1 MQLNNETR
9 RILLVLFLSCL
20 AFISGVSA
28 QSATGEKL
36 LEQARREFYNG
47 KYAGAIEIA
56 AKVFEDAKRT
66 NNKALAFQ
74 SLDITAGSQI
84 SLQKY
89 DEAETSLNAGSQLFA
104 ENAAD
109 PVGKAQL
116 FLRFAWLRRS
126 QQQTAEAL
134 NYSKKA
140 AALTPGNRQILA
152 EHYLNVG
159 RVFYKSGYDISAIIW
174 LEKAEN
180 LLKVEKTTGAKLDV
194 LRFLMLAWWAKLNYQ
209 KALKYAEE
217 TASEAEESKFKYK
230 HRQALFDWSTILSE
244 AGQKTAAFRTMDKG
258 LKLAL
263 AGNNSYQAGIF
274 LSSLLLNSL
283 DNDDLI
289 KAPVYL
295 KQLEKLNDNEQFSF
309 EILLGKA
316 VIFGFTNQSE
326 KSREFFTRIEKM
338 ENTSAYILP
347 GWRLK
352 IARNKEDWNEL
363 IKINRKFLDLTLTDN
378 FRDELPIIHFNFA
391 EAYFHLDKIQSASEH
406 LEKSLAI
413 VEEIRQSENNGLSL
427 GILETYHN
435 AYRLLTQIRFDKPAE
450 AFESADILKARLLKD
465 RIDNAAIKYQPVISP
480 ALRQTLEELSLKYLK
495 DPTDTAEIER
505 CEKFVTNAVP
515 ELSLAKPD
523 LTELDKIA
531 DFDDTAIVSY
541 FFTLDKKLTAFVR
554 EKGQPIRI
562 VNLPVSETEIDIL
575 AKTTEQKIK
584 SFIFFK
590 RDGKEIYDQLLKP
603 LNLSVKHLIIV
614 PDKSLWKIPFQALS
628 ADGEKYLI
636 EDKLI
641 SYAPSVSI
649 LLEQIKGAKPKRQ
662 TLQAFANPSYNKQFL
677 QFAASEAAQIAEI
690 YNSKPLQNATVAD
703 FERNAANADI
713 LHFSMHAQVDSEQP
727 LRSFLGFKKS
737 NLTDDGRLTV
747 NEILKI
753 KLKKGSLAFLASC
766 DTNNVLNG
774 EGLVSLA
781 WAIMGSGATTVVSAQ
796 WEANDKSTE
805 VFTKTFY
812 TNYKQGDS
820 SAEALQKASLDLIKN
835 KSSDMHAPYY
845 WANFTLNGDYR

>member
-1 MQLNNETR
+1 M
-9 RILLVLFLSCL
+9 LVLFLSCL

-89 DEAETSLNAGSQLFA
+89 DEAEISLNAASQLFA
-104 ENAAD
+104 EHAAD
-109 PVGKAQL
+109 PVGRAHL

-134 NYSKKA
+134 NCSKKA
-140 AALTPGNRQILA
+140 AALAPGSRQILA

-159 RVFYKSGYDISAIIW
+159 RIFYKSGYDISAVIW

-180 LLKVEKTTGAKLDV
+180 LLKAEKTTGAKLDV
-194 LRFLMLAWWAKLNYQ
+194 LRFLTLAWWAKLNYQ
-209 KALKYAEE
+209 KALRYAEE

-244 AGQKTAAFRTMDKG
+244 AGQKTAAFRTMERG

-326 KSREFFTRIEKM
+326 KSREFFTQLEKM

-352 IARNKEDWNEL
+352 IARKKEDWNEL
-363 IKINRKFLDLTLTDN
+363 IKINRKFLDLTLKDN

-391 EAYFHLDKIQSASEH
+391 EAYFHLNQIQSSLEH

-435 AYRLLTQIRFDKPAE
+435 AYRLLTQIKFDEATE
-450 AFESADILKARLLKD
+450 AFESADFLKARLLKD
-465 RIDNAAIKYQPVISP
+465 RIDNASINVSAGHFARAS
-480 ALRQTLEELSLKYLK
+480 
-495 DPTDTAEIER
+495 
-505 CEKFVTNAVP
+505 TNAGG
-515 ELSLAKPD
+515 
-523 LTELDKIA
+523 
-531 DFDDTAIVSY
+531 IV
-541 FFTLDKKLTAFVR
+541 
-554 EKGQPIRI
+554 
-562 VNLPVSETEIDIL
+562 
-575 AKTTEQKIK
+575 
-584 SFIFFK
+584 
-590 RDGKEIYDQLLKP
+590 
-603 LNLSVKHLIIV
+603 
-614 PDKSLWKIPFQALS
+614 
-628 ADGEKYLI
+628 
-636 EDKLI
+636 
-641 SYAPSVSI
+641 
-649 LLEQIKGAKPKRQ
+649 
-662 TLQAFANPSYNKQFL
+662 
-677 QFAASEAAQIAEI
+677 AQI
-690 YNSKPLQNATVAD
+690 P
-703 FERNAANADI
+703 
-713 LHFSMHAQVDSEQP
+713 
-727 LRSFLGFKKS
+727 
-737 NLTDDGRLTV
+737 
-747 NEILKI
+747 
-753 KLKKGSLAFLASC
+753 
-766 DTNNVLNG
+766 
-774 EGLVSLA
+774 
-781 WAIMGSGATTVVSAQ
+781 
-796 WEANDKSTE
+796 
-805 VFTKTFY
+805 
-812 TNYKQGDS
+812 
-820 SAEALQKASLDLIKN
+820 
-835 KSSDMHAPYY
+835 
-845 WANFTLNGDYR
+845 